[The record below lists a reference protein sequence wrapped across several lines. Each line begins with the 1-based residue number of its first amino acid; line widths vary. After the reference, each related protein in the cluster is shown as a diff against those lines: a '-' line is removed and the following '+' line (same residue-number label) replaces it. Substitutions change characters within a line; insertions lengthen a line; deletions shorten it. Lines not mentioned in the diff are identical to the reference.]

1 MMKGPAAPLDG
12 GRRLSATEPN
22 ESSSG
27 GSGLADF
34 GQTRFFQAEKKRNP
48 EILKTRW
55 RRGWDSNPRAT
66 FAAAGFQDRCLQPL
80 GHPSKL

>member
-12 GRRLSATEPN
+12 GRRLHATEPN
-22 ESSSG
+22 ESSSPD

-48 EILKTRW
+48 E
-55 RRGWDSNPRAT
+55 N
-66 FAAAGFQDRCLQPL
+66 
-80 GHPSKL
+80 